1 LRELTTLTH
10 YRQCWLT
17 NETAAE
23 GGGRSEGID
32 TYRCDTFL
40 TFKLRLEASR
50 QNTHVIS
57 FLHCLGSWNQLS

>member
-10 YRQCWLT
+10 YHQCWLT

-32 TYRCDTFL
+32 TYAFTGVAL
-40 TFKLRLEASR
+40 L
-50 QNTHVIS
+50 V
-57 FLHCLGSWNQLS
+57 LSITTIA